1 MEPTASRGCLG
12 KGGRVTEWAGQLEG
26 RGVRTRVTTAGK
38 SYKATF
44 AVVTLPLGVLKAG
57 AVKFTPPLPADKTGA
72 INRLAMGTLNKVIL
86 SLPAAAK
93 LPSVNWISR
102 IPLASDKGRWREF
115 FSLKKATGRP
125 VVVAFVAGKAA
136 LFPASDTDKSL
147 GEQALAALRGI
158 LGGPA
163 NVPAPDQVIVTRWH
177 ADPFSLGSYSYS
189 PAGADGTEREQ
200 LAAQVSNR
208 LYFAGEA
215 TSEEAPST
223 VHGAY
228 LTGEAAAGAA
238 LADHGSR

>member
-1 MEPTASRGCLG
+1 
-12 KGGRVTEWAGQLEG
+12 
-26 RGVRTRVTTAGK
+26 VTTAGK

-125 VVVAFVAGKAA
+125 VVVAFVAGEWTSGA
-136 LFPASDTDKSL
+136 LTVI
-147 GEQALAALRGI
+147 GEGACQGVQ
-158 LGGPA
+158 G
-163 NVPAPDQVIVTRWH
+163 
-177 ADPFSLGSYSYS
+177 
-189 PAGADGTEREQ
+189 AGRTAGTG
-200 LAAQVSNR
+200 N
-208 LYFAGEA
+208 AG
-215 TSEEAPST
+215 
-223 VHGAY
+223 
-228 LTGEAAAGAA
+228 
-238 LADHGSR
+238 